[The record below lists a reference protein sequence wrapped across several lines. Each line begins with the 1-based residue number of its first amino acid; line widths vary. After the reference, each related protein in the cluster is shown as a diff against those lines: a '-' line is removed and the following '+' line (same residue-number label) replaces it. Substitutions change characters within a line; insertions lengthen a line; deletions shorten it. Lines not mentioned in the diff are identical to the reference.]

1 MINARRTDSSRSG
14 AHYRLA
20 MVRLLPALL
29 ALCFWALPVAAAP
42 TRQTDR
48 PTVYVLTF
56 DGAVTPVLE
65 SYLTRAVETAQA
77 NGAEAVIL
85 QLDTPGGSVEVTKS
99 IVQTILASPVPIVVY
114 VSPAGA
120 HAGSAGTFVTLA
132 GHIAAMAP
140 GTSIGA
146 ASPVD
151 ISGSDVDATMAAK
164 IKNILSAD
172 IENLSARRGDKATEW
187 AIAAVQDAA
196 AATAD
201 QALALGVIDLVA
213 ADLPDLLAQM
223 EGRTVTV
230 AGQERVLHTAN
241 AVSQAEEMTAMQ
253 QVLNFLAD
261 PSVAAIL
268 MSLGVLGLFVEIRS
282 PGFGVPGIL
291 GIVSILLA
299 FYGLGQ
305 LDANF
310 TGLALMAVALA
321 LFVAEAFTPTFGVLA
336 VGGVVAFILGGA
348 LLFDTPGIQVPW
360 VTLIVLALALGGFT
374 VFAGAK
380 ALAAQRQPVYSGGE
394 GLIGRVATV
403 KAPFSAGETGSVFV
417 QGEWWN
423 ARLHEGS
430 LAAGEQVRVTGR
442 DGFTLIVTRMS

>member
-1 MINARRTDSSRSG
+1 MTRLPTPAGAPARC
-14 AHYRLA
+14 AALRLIP
-20 MVRLLPALL
+20 VLL
-29 ALCFWALPVAAAP
+29 ALCIWALPAAAAP
-42 TRQTDR
+42 VRQADR
-48 PTVYVLTF
+48 PAVYVLTF
-56 DGAVTPVLE
+56 DGAITPVLE
-65 SYLTRAVETAQA
+65 RYLMRAVDDAQTT
-77 NGAEAVIL
+77 GAEAVIL

-99 IVQTILASPVPIVVY
+99 IVQSILAAPVPIVVY
-114 VSPAGA
+114 VAPAGA

-151 ISGSDVDATMAAK
+151 ISGGDVDETMAAK

-187 AIAAVQDAA
+187 AIAAVQEAA
-196 AATAD
+196 AATAN
-201 QALALGVIDLVA
+201 QALELGVIDLIA
-213 ADLPDLLAQM
+213 ADLPDLLAQID
-223 EGRTVTV
+223 GRTVIV
-230 AGQERVLHTAN
+230 DGQERVLHTA
-241 AVSQAEEMTAMQ
+241 AALTQPQEMTPMQ
-253 QVLNFLAD
+253 RLLNFLAD

-268 MSLGVLGLFVEIRS
+268 LSLGVLGLFVEIRS

-305 LDANF
+305 LDANL

-321 LFVAEAFTPTFGVLA
+321 LFIAEAFTPTFGVLA
-336 VGGVVAFILGGA
+336 VGGIVAFILGGA

-360 VTLIVLALALGGFT
+360 TTLIVLALALGGFT

-394 GLIGRVATV
+394 GLIGRIATV
-403 KAPFSAGETGSVFV
+403 KAPFAAGETGSVFV

-423 ARLHEGS
+423 AHLDEGS
-430 LAAGEQVRVTGR
+430 LSQGEQVRVVGR
-442 DGFTLIVTRMS
+442 DGFTLIVARIS